1 MDRDLLL
8 VDLGRRV
15 RAERERR
22 GFSLRELAERSSLSL
37 RFLTL
42 VEAGRGNISVG
53 KLGDLARALGTM
65 PAVLLQGAGGVAGLP
80 VISLLGLRGAGK
92 TTIGRRLARRLRLP
106 FVELDERIEQVSGL
120 PLAEIFRLH
129 GEGYYRRLEREALEQ
144 LLQSE
149 GALVLAT
156 GGGLVTSPETFARL
170 RQRSVTVW
178 LRARPEDHWSR
189 VVQQG
194 DRRPI
199 EARPQAMTE
208 LRRLLAAREPLY
220 SQAAHVIDTSRLDV
234 DQAVQAIEDEL
245 DPSPARRRRPR
256 R

>member
-1 MDRDLLL
+1 MDRDFVLL
-8 VDLGRRV
+8 DLGRRV
-15 RAERERR
+15 REERERR

-37 RFLTL
+37 RFLSL
-42 VEAGRGNISVG
+42 VESGRGNISVR
-53 KLGDLARALGTM
+53 KLGDLARALGTT
-65 PAVLLQGAGGVAGLP
+65 PSALLEGAGGVAHMA

-92 TTIGRRLARRLRLP
+92 TTIGRRLARKLRLP
-106 FVELDERIEQVSGL
+106 FVELDERIERVSGL
-120 PLAEIFRLH
+120 PLGEIFRLH
-129 GEGYYRRLEREALEQ
+129 GESYYRRLEREALER
-144 LLQSE
+144 LLTSE

-170 RQRSVTVW
+170 RQRTVTVW
-178 LRARPEDHWSR
+178 LRARPEDHWDR

-199 EARPQAMTE
+199 EARPQAMSE

-220 SQAAHVIDTSRLDV
+220 SQAAHVIDTSRLDA
-234 DQAVQAIEDEL
+234 DQAVLAIEDAL
-245 DPSPARRRRPR
+245 DPSPGRRRHR